1 MTLRLRTEKVVLAI
15 IFSVGLLLLYA
26 FTARAEEALPAPPKD
41 FTITVTIQE
50 LNVLVT
56 ALETAPLTFRV
67 MNPVREKVLGQYNAQ
82 LPKPAKTDDDK
93 TPESKSTPG
102 GPNSP

>member
-26 FTARAEEALPAPPKD
+26 FTASAEEALPAPPKD

-82 LPKPAKTDDDK
+82 LPKPAKTDDK
-93 TPESKSTPG
+93 EPESKSTPG